1 MERIRLQTANVG
13 VVIQMDI
20 TKLSLEEFMC
30 GDGNTI
36 HESPPGVFEVSSEAV
51 RPFVGQELRRLD
63 DHYTVNELQ
72 TGEGDVALLCDG
84 DLVGY
89 YCGPTIA
96 IAESHQKKDLSVPMI
111 LEAVKIGPRRQRG
124 RTQQR
129 GETHCGK
136 LGGWRMARN
145 LTHGLK
151 WECAAPI
158 SQGVNS

>member
-1 MERIRLQTANVG
+1 
-13 VVIQMDI
+13 MDI

-111 LEAVKIGPRRQRG
+111 LEAVKNRPAPTARTHSTAG
-124 RTQQR
+124 RNALR
-129 GETHCGK
+129 KAWRVAHGEEPNP
-136 LGGWRMARN
+136 W
-145 LTHGLK
+145 
-151 WECAAPI
+151 P
-158 SQGVNS
+158 